1 MNPFAPWE
9 HGYGPHG
16 WGGGSL
22 FFVPFLAL
30 LTLALVVFSLLAL
43 AYLLRSGKLDLS
55 RFGRPRPEDDAK
67 RVLAERF
74 AQGDLSPEEFMER
87 SSLLNW
93 TPGVDAAA
101 PRLGRFRRR

>member
-1 MNPFAPWE
+1 MNPNAPWE
-9 HGYGPHG
+9 HGHGPHG
-16 WGGGSL
+16 WGGEQL
-22 FFVPFLAL
+22 FFLPFLGL
-30 LTLALVVFSLLAL
+30 LTFALVLFSLLAL
-43 AYLLRSGKLDLS
+43 AYLLRSGKIDLS
-55 RFGRPRPEDDAK
+55 RFGRPRPEDEAK
-67 RVLAERF
+67 RVLAARF